1 MEESFKE
8 GSVVAKI
15 VVTGGAGFIGSHVVE
30 RLVAKGHDVTVIDD
44 LSRGKLENLESVSR
58 KIHFKQI
65 DLRYLSRTH
74 RALEGADAVIHM
86 AAMIGGVKFM
96 LTHEVESYENS
107 LLDFN
112 VFKSCRLHKTPH
124 VLFTSTACVYPTFKQ
139 TEEGSGLLTE
149 EDALWDG
156 ARPESVYGWCKLL
169 AEQALEA
176 MRRELGTNV
185 VVLRIF
191 NAYGPREIFEEERSH
206 AIPALMVK
214 ARKKQD
220 PFEIWG
226 RGIQKRAFT
235 YVEDV
240 ADAIAIAY
248 EQMASGEE
256 FLGSP
261 ITHQPN
267 IINIGTQDSRPIDEI
282 AQMILKE
289 AGYSPQI
296 KHLTDYPEGV
306 FQRMPDIRKAKELL
320 GWEPTTSLTEGIS
333 KTWYWYVNQIR
344 P

>member
-1 MEESFKE
+1 L
-8 GSVVAKI
+8 AKI
-15 VVTGGAGFIGSHVVE
+15 VVTGGAGFIGSHVAE

-74 RALEGADAVIHM
+74 RALEGAEGVIHM

-112 VFKSCRLHKTPH
+112 VFKSCRLHKIPDL
-124 VLFTSTACVYPTFKQ
+124 LFTSTACVYPTFKQ
-139 TEEGSGLLTE
+139 TEQASGFLTE
-149 EDALWDG
+149 EDALKDG
-156 ARPESVYGWCKLL
+156 ASPESVYGWCKLL
-169 AEQALEA
+169 AEQVLGA
-176 MRRELGTNV
+176 MRKELETNV
-185 VVLRIF
+185 LILRIF
-191 NAYGPREIFEEERSH
+191 NAYGPREIFEEEKSH

-226 RGIQKRAFT
+226 RGIQRRAFT

-240 ADAIAIAY
+240 ADAIVNGY
-248 EQMASGEE
+248 EKMASGWE
-256 FLGSP
+256 FAGA
-261 ITHQPN
+261 
-267 IINIGTQDSRPIDEI
+267 INIGTQDSRPIDEI

-289 AGYSPQI
+289 AGYSPEI

-306 FQRMPDIRKAKELL
+306 FKRMPDISKAKELL
-320 GWEPTTSLTEGIS
+320 GWEPTTSLVEGIS
-333 KTWYWYVNQIR
+333 KTWYWYVGQIGQ
-344 P
+344 